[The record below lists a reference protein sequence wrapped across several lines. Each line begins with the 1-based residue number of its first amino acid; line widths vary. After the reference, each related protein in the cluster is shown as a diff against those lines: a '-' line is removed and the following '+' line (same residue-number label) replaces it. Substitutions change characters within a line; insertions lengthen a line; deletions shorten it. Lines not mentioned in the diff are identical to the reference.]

1 MVNSILQFQKNGVK
15 RLDKVFRTY
24 ADDPSKVAE
33 MVYGV
38 TEEMIRLGTSIIAEE
53 WEHYDGLLH
62 DNPELRP
69 GWYVIRQD
77 EITRTTSLGDVRYKR
92 TYFKN
97 NKTGERRYLLDD
109 LLGFEKGQRLT
120 EDAVARIFDEAADS
134 SYRKGG
140 INASIDEKVMVSKET
155 VMEKLH
161 PLKFPKVKPEKE
173 KRKIPILYIDA
184 DEDHVSLQYLEKKG
198 DIKDSKSNTYM
209 PKLVYVY
216 EEVNAEYDRHELKR
230 VKYFGGGYEG
240 TEGTKKLW
248 DEVFGYISASYD
260 EDTLER
266 IYINGDGAE
275 WIQTGAR
282 MHGKAKFVL
291 DKYHMHKYI
300 IAGTSHLNDSKGD
313 IRSEIWRAIN
323 GKRKWRAEAIFD
335 YIIEV
340 TESDSKKQA
349 VETSKNY
356 ILAHWPYIMNGIR
369 NRKDRIHCSAE
380 GHVSHIYSDRMS
392 SRPLG
397 WSIVGADKM
406 ARLRVYKK
414 NKGSMLELVRY
425 QKEDLPMAAGSEEI
439 IYSAEKMMQ
448 FEAENR
454 KKLGSL
460 ADMPLYSIPY
470 TQVKKIAAL
479 KNHIWG
485 L

>member
-1 MVNSILQFQKNGVK
+1 MINSILQFQSEGVK
-15 RLDKVFRTY
+15 RLDKVFCSY

-53 WEHYDGLLH
+53 WESYDKLLH
-62 DNPELRP
+62 DNPDLRP
-69 GWYVIRQD
+69 GWYVIRKD

-92 TYFKN
+92 TYFL
-97 NKTGERRYLLDD
+97 NKETGERRYLLDD
-109 LLGFEKGQRLT
+109 ILGFEKGQRLT
-120 EDAVARIFDEAADS
+120 EDAIARIFEEAADS

-140 INASIDEKVMVSKET
+140 INVSIDEKVIVSKET

-161 PLKFPKVKPEKE
+161 PLLFPKAEAEKE
-173 KRKIPILYIDA
+173 KRKVPVLYIDA
-184 DEDHVSLQYLEKKG
+184 DEDHVSLQYLERKG

-216 EEVNAEYDRHELKR
+216 EDVNAEYDRHELVR
-230 VKYFGGGYEG
+230 AKYFGGGYEG
-240 TEGTKKLW
+240 TEGVKKLW
-248 DEVFGYISASYD
+248 DEVYEYISASYD
-260 EDTLER
+260 KDTLER

-275 WIQTGAR
+275 WIQTGAKI
-282 MHGKAKFVL
+282 HGKAKFVL

-313 IRSEIWRAIN
+313 IRSELWRAIN
-323 GKRKWRAEAIFD
+323 GERKWRAEEIFD
-335 YIIEV
+335 YIIGV
-340 TESDSKKQA
+340 TEKESKKQA

-356 ILAHWPYIMNGIR
+356 ILSHWQAIMNGVR

-397 WSIVGADKM
+397 WSMTGADKM
-406 ARLRVYKK
+406 ARLRVYKI
-414 NKGSMLELVRY
+414 NGGSMLELVRY
-425 QKEDLPMAAGSEEI
+425 QKEELPLAAGAEETVF
-439 IYSAEKMMQ
+439 SADQMFKM
-448 FEAENR
+448 EAKR
-454 KKLGSL
+454 KRELGMM
-460 ADMPLYSIPY
+460 ADTPVYSIPY
-470 TQVKKIAAL
+470 TQIKKKAAL